1 MESTKTFVEH
11 PSGKLAVTVH
21 APRSL
26 REEEAAYFHGIN
38 LEQAHKFAH
47 LNGWQLTVDRE
58 KDDTVSAADADS
70 FKIGDATIDG
80 VGGKG
85 QQAVRIEAKVGVSDG
100 AEKTDVP
107 IPTEKDI
114 KRNLLWGIGCTSFG
128 LFCFVVGLF
137 ASFFCVIIGLV
148 FIVLGVGSLSLYRS
162 GKKDRQLAETDFEA
176 YKAVVAKRS
185 AQKEAVERWK
195 AERAAADEEKKRRRA
210 NEPVSCPKCG
220 STSIATVNRGYSLMW
235 GIYGSGSPRNVCQK
249 CGYRFKPGSKLF
261 KMERGLQLRAAALF
275 FYPIFQPLA

>member
-100 AEKTDVP
+100 AENRCANTNGKGH
-107 IPTEKDI
+107 KAQSA
-114 KRNLLWGIGCTSFG
+114 LGIGCTSLG
-128 LFCFVVGLF
+128 SSVLLLVCSHRSS
-137 ASFFCVIIGLV
+137 ASL
-148 FIVLGVGSLSLYRS
+148 
-162 GKKDRQLAETDFEA
+162 
-176 YKAVVAKRS
+176 
-185 AQKEAVERWK
+185 
-195 AERAAADEEKKRRRA
+195 
-210 NEPVSCPKCG
+210 
-220 STSIATVNRGYSLMW
+220 
-235 GIYGSGSPRNVCQK
+235 
-249 CGYRFKPGSKLF
+249 
-261 KMERGLQLRAAALF
+261 
-275 FYPIFQPLA
+275 

>member
-176 YKAVVAKRS
+176 YKAVVAKLHRKKPS
-185 AQKEAVERWK
+185 NGGKQSERQQTRRK
-195 AERAAADEEKKRRRA
+195 NAAERTSLSAAPSAAR
-210 NEPVSCPKCG
+210 PLLQQ
-220 STSIATVNRGYSLMW
+220 STEDIH
-235 GIYGSGSPRNVCQK
+235 
-249 CGYRFKPGSKLF
+249 
-261 KMERGLQLRAAALF
+261 
-275 FYPIFQPLA
+275 

>member
-249 CGYRFKPGSKLF
+249 CGYRFKPRSKYF
-261 KMERGLQLRAAALF
+261 QMERALQLRAAALL
-275 FYPIFQPLA
+275 FYPIFPPLA

>member
-85 QQAVRIEAKVGVSDG
+85 QQAVRIEAKVGVSDS
-100 AEKTDVP
+100 TP
-107 IPTEKDI
+107 IH
-114 KRNLLWGIGCTSFG
+114 NLLITSV
-128 LFCFVVGLF
+128 LRVGNQ
-137 ASFFCVIIGLV
+137 I
-148 FIVLGVGSLSLYRS
+148 
-162 GKKDRQLAETDFEA
+162 
-176 YKAVVAKRS
+176 
-185 AQKEAVERWK
+185 
-195 AERAAADEEKKRRRA
+195 RR
-210 NEPVSCPKCG
+210 
-220 STSIATVNRGYSLMW
+220 
-235 GIYGSGSPRNVCQK
+235 
-249 CGYRFKPGSKLF
+249 
-261 KMERGLQLRAAALF
+261 
-275 FYPIFQPLA
+275 

>member
-21 APRSL
+21 APHSL

-47 LNGWQLTVDRE
+47 LNGWQLTVDQE

-85 QQAVRIEAKVGVSDG
+85 QQAMCIEAKVGVSDG
-100 AEKTDVP
+100 AEKTDMP

-114 KRNLLWGIGCTSFG
+114 KRNLLLGIGCTSLG
-128 LFCFVVGLF
+128 LFCFSVGLF

-185 AQKEAVERWK
+185 AQKKAVERWK
-195 AERAAADEEKKRRRA
+195 AEQAAADEEKKTPPSERA
-210 NEPVSCPKCG
+210 CQLPQVRLDLYCNSQPRIFIDVGYLRQRKPEECMPK
-220 STSIATVNRGYSLMW
+220 VRL
-235 GIYGSGSPRNVCQK
+235 
-249 CGYRFKPGSKLF
+249 
-261 KMERGLQLRAAALF
+261 
-275 FYPIFQPLA
+275 PI

>member
-148 FIVLGVGSLSLYRS
+148 FIRFR
-162 GKKDRQLAETDFEA
+162 K
-176 YKAVVAKRS
+176 KRS
-185 AQKEAVERWK
+185 IRDALLLSVAAQRAWK
-195 AERAAADEEKKRRRA
+195 PPVRQWSAAIRSRFSR
-210 NEPVSCPKCG
+210 
-220 STSIATVNRGYSLMW
+220 
-235 GIYGSGSPRNVCQK
+235 SPR
-249 CGYRFKPGSKLF
+249 FW
-261 KMERGLQLRAAALF
+261 AAS
-275 FYPIFQPLA
+275 

>member
-1 MESTKTFVEH
+1 MESTKTFVEN

-38 LEQAHKFAH
+38 LEQAHKFVH
-47 LNGWQLTVDRE
+47 LNGWRLTVDQNE
-58 KDDTVSAADADS
+58 DDTASAADTDS
-70 FKIGDATIDG
+70 FKIGDAIIYG

-85 QQAVRIEAKVGVSDG
+85 QQAMRIEAKVGVSDG

-107 IPTEKDI
+107 MPTEKHI
-114 KRNLLWGIGCTSFG
+114 RQNLLLGIGCTSFG

-148 FIVLGVGSLSLYRS
+148 FIVLGVGSLSLYKS

-176 YKAVVAKRS
+176 YKALVKKRKAQEEIAKQR
-185 AQKEAVERWK
+185 Q
-195 AERAAADEEKKRRRA
+195 AEAAAAREAEKRRQA
-210 NEPVSCPKCG
+210 SEPVRCPKCG
-220 STSIATVNRGYSLMW
+220 STSIATTNRGFSLMW
-235 GIYGSGSPRNVCQK
+235 GFVGSGSPRNVCQK
-249 CGYRFKPGSKLF
+249 CGYKFKPGSK
-261 KMERGLQLRAAALF
+261 
-275 FYPIFQPLA
+275 